1 MKNAKKVFAML
12 IVLALAISMAIP
24 VSAATGELV
33 IKGTIKDQTYNVYKM
48 ADAIRSADGSK
59 ITYIIVEAWND
70 FFESKGYKPDANGQI
85 MYDGD
90 ISDVQAF
97 AQDAVKYAKD
107 NSIAAVASPK
117 GTGSNVT
124 VKPLAE
130 GYYCVETTTGTMCAI
145 GHDGSTVIAE
155 KNKAPTITKLV
166 DDNGTYKAA
175 NDANI
180 GDTVKFNITVTK
192 QTGAINYVVHDTL
205 SSGLTFDK
213 IESVKFNGVAAKA
226 GDYTLSGADDDD
238 NIFTITL
245 NNAAVAKLVD
255 GQQIE
260 IIYTAILNN
269 NAVIESTG
277 NSNSANLTYGHNG
290 DLTTT
295 TVSTNTYTY
304 AFDLFKY
311 YESGSNKVALPGAEF
326 VLQNADGKYLTFAKT
341 DNTYKYTGV
350 AENVAGAT
358 TLVSSNG
365 NYVIEGLD
373 EGTYTLTETK
383 APDGYNK
390 LTETKSIV
398 ITGKDVADGTHTLT
412 NDTVTATRVEVLN
425 QSGAILPET
434 GATGTIIFITVGGLM
449 VVAMG
454 VLLVVRKR
462 MSKVVYTR

>member
-59 ITYIIVEAWND
+59 ITYIIVDAWKT
-70 FFESKGYKPDANGQI
+70 FFTSKGYTPDANGQI

-117 GTGSNVT
+117 GTGNDVT
-124 VKPLAE
+124 VTPLAA

-155 KNKAPTITKLV
+155 KNKAPTITKSV

-180 GDTVKFNITVTK
+180 GDTVKFKILVTK

-213 IESVKFNGVAAKA
+213 IESVKFNGVAAKT
-226 GDYTLSGADDDD
+226 GDYTLSGPDKD
-238 NIFTITL
+238 NKFTITL
-245 NNAAVAKLVD
+245 DNAAVAKLAD

-260 IIYTAILNN
+260 IIYTATLNN
-269 NAVIESTG
+269 NAVIEGAG
-277 NSNSANLTYGHNG
+277 NSNSAYLAYGDNS

-304 AFDLFKY
+304 AFNLFKY
-311 YESGSNKVALPGAEF
+311 YMNNETKTALSGAKF
-326 VLQNADGKYLTFAKT
+326 VLQNAEGKYLTFAKT
-341 DNTYKYTGV
+341 GNTYKYTGV
-350 AENVAGAT
+350 AANVAGAT
-358 TLVSSNG
+358 TLESSDG

-373 EGTYTLTETK
+373 EGTYTLTETE
-383 APDGYNK
+383 APAGYNK
-390 LTETKSIV
+390 LVETKSIV
-398 ITGKDVADGTHTLT
+398 ITGKDVADGTHTLKNGT
-412 NDTVTATRVEVLN
+412 DTVTRVEVQN
-425 QSGAILPET
+425 NSGAILPET